1 MNCTVKDGHL
11 RSYCSRLLRVATG
24 LFLATT
30 FAALS
35 AHAADAGTGTVAGS
49 VTSKGTH
56 NALQGALVSI
66 PALNRTDFTDNS
78 GAFSIAAVPPGAYD
92 VVITYNGFN
101 EAHEKTSVSAGS
113 TSALSVTMESSETV
127 TMQAFTVEAVK
138 EGQALSLTQQRNA
151 ANIKNVT
158 ALDEWGVLPTQ
169 NVGEL
174 ISRMPGI
181 AIAQQDED
189 GLTMSVSIG
198 GQPGGNAGY
207 TRMNIDGMAAT
218 GVGGDG
224 RTATMHSFSGSMYE
238 QVEIIAGQTPDKR
251 ADGLGGQLNLITAS
265 PLGMA
270 ERRRVNFTTS
280 MRFFPPHSERNDM
293 LSHHNLRPDLSFAY
307 REVFDV
313 GQGSRNLGIMINTGY
328 QEIVNQHDFDNLLY
342 NNPLGWFQDYQRSS
356 GLNDRFVSAIS
367 GRVDY
372 KVSPAT
378 KVSLRF
384 LYNAGSE
391 PFFQYTHINPFG
403 SANLAAYDPTN
414 PASTGSI
421 MPGFNDIRTEI
432 RPTTTTSGVSGVLV
446 GAARMRLD
454 MWKVSFTSKNPTGTI
469 AADHNWGRLKVDEA
483 FRWSQTHWDSGA
495 GRGREAGE
503 LQMRTMDPL
512 GFVLDYSNPTGKV
525 FTQTNSSAVNL
536 FDPAAFRSFVVTAK
550 NTTTQPTDQ
559 TSTVFLKRDN
569 DTNTNEVSAFI
580 NAAYQLP
587 TETPI
592 TIKTGLDT
600 VNRRINAF
608 VPSARRWYG
617 VTGTSIP
624 ANSGL
629 VPLTEFERLD
639 TGGQRLP
646 VFDPA
651 AISTTLGNT
660 ALWTEDL
667 NYNAIEKIRST
678 RILEEGVDAAYL
690 MGTAKLGRLSVVT
703 GVRGEWVKTHSKFYV
718 AASASKRTP
727 IAVEP
732 DPALRA
738 YRDYLPSVVNGR
750 YNKFF
755 PSLHLA
761 YDVTSN
767 LKARA
772 SYSNSYARPRLQD
785 LVASPTAVD
794 PTSSAT
800 GTVTVGNPK
809 LKPAT
814 SNNIDFRLDY
824 SYAKGGFITAR
835 WFKKDVHDY
844 IGSSVRSG
852 TFIGEGPDNGFDG
865 QYVGYELIQPG
876 NIGATRTKGIEL
888 DFRQQLIFLPGALKG
903 LSVRAN
909 YTNDRTWAQFLGVNY
924 GPGQVVGSA
933 GQWYVPRAYNVGLTY
948 NYGKF
953 GASWD
958 VNYQSQFPVAYGFSA
973 VGSNAGANSNIYRF
987 PRYLMN
993 LGVSYQLRP
1002 ETTLFASIANLEEND
1017 IRNYRYIST
1026 RHYQQYNT
1034 PRSIKVGVSGRF

>member
-1 MNCTVKDGHL
+1 MNYPVHVG
-11 RSYCSRLLRVATG
+11 RIVIRNSGLLR
-24 LFLATT
+24 
-30 FAALS
+30 FAASLLAILVLACS
-35 AHAADAGTGTVAGS
+35 LRAADAGSGSLAGS
-49 VTSKGTH
+49 VSSTQTH
-56 NALQGALVSI
+56 NALQGAVIRL
-66 PALNRTDFTDNS
+66 PALNRSDFTDETGS
-78 GAFSIAAVPPGAYD
+78 FVLGAVPAGPVD
-92 VVITYNGFN
+92 VVISYAGFADEHRTVTVRPGETTRVDATLN
-101 EAHEKTSVSAGS
+101 S
-113 TSALSVTMESSETV
+113 TEPVVTMEKC
-127 TMQAFTVEAVK
+127 TVESVR

-158 ALDEWGVLPTQ
+158 AFDEWGVLPTQ
-169 NVGEL
+169 NIGEL

-181 AIAQQDED
+181 AISQQDED

-270 ERRRVNFTTS
+270 ERRRINYTTS
-280 MRFFPPHSERNDM
+280 MRFFPGNSERNDM
-293 LSHHNLRPDLSFAY
+293 LSHHNFRPDLSFNY

-313 GQGSRNLGIMINTGY
+313 GGGQRNLGIMLSTAY
-328 QEIVNQHDFDNLLY
+328 QEIVNQHDFDVLFY
-342 NNPLGWFQDYQRSS
+342 NNTLGWLQDYQRSS
-356 GLNDRFVSAIS
+356 GLNDRFISAFN

-372 KVSPAT
+372 KVSPST
-378 KVSLRF
+378 RVSFRF

-403 SANLAAYDPTN
+403 SANLSVYDPVTN
-414 PASTGSI
+414 PNGSI
-421 MPGFNDIRTEI
+421 VPGFTDRRTEV
-432 RPTTTTSGVSGVLV
+432 RPTTTTSAGTTV
-446 GAARMRLD
+446 GAARMRFD
-454 MWKVSFTSKNPTGTI
+454 MWKVSFTSKNPTGTVT
-469 AADHNWGRLKVDEA
+469 ADHNFGRLKLDEA

-503 LQMRTMDPL
+503 LQMRTRDPL
-512 GFVLDYSNPTGKV
+512 GFILDYSNPTGKV
-525 FTQTNSSAVNL
+525 FTQTNANAL
-536 FDPAAFRSFVVTAK
+536 NIYDPAAYSTFLVTAK
-550 NTTTQPTDQ
+550 NLTTQPTDQ

-569 DTNTNEVSAFI
+569 ITNTNEVSA
-580 NAAYQLP
+580 NANASYLLP
-587 TETPI
+587 TEVPI
-592 TIKTGLDT
+592 TIKSGLDT
-600 VNRRINAF
+600 INRRVNAW
-608 VPSARRWYG
+608 VPFARRWYG
-617 VTGTSIP
+617 VTGSSIP

-629 VPLTEFERLD
+629 VPLTEFERLN

-651 AISTTLGNT
+651 AISTTLNNP

-690 MGTAKLGRLSVVT
+690 MGTVRLGRFSAVT
-703 GVRGEWVKTHSKFYV
+703 GVRGEWVKTHTKFYT
-718 AASASKRTP
+718 AAPAAKRTP

-732 DPALRA
+732 DPLLRA
-738 YRDYLPSVVNGR
+738 YRDYLPSVINGR
-750 YNKFF
+750 YHKFF

-767 LKARA
+767 IKARA
-772 SYSNSYARPRLQD
+772 SFSNSYGRPRLQD
-785 LVASPTAVD
+785 LVSSPTAVD
-794 PTSSAT
+794 PTSTAS

-814 SNNIDFRLDY
+814 ANNVDFRLDY
-824 SYAKGGFITAR
+824 AFAQSGFITAR
-835 WFKKDVHDY
+835 WFKKDIHDY

-852 TFIGEGPDNGFDG
+852 TLIGEGPDNGFDG

-876 NIGATRTKGIEL
+876 NIGSTRSEGIEL
-888 DFRQQLIFLPGALKG
+888 DYRQQLTFLPGALKG
-903 LSVRAN
+903 LSLRAN
-909 YTNDRTWAQFLGVNY
+909 YTNVRTWAMFNNIIY

-948 NYGKF
+948 TYRKF
-953 GASWD
+953 TASWD
-958 VNYQSQFPVAYGFSA
+958 MNYNSQFPEAFSFT
-973 VGSNAGANSNIYRF
+973 SPTTNIYRL

-993 LGVSYQLRP
+993 VGFTYKIRP
-1002 ETTLFASIANLEEND
+1002 EATMFLSVANLEEND
-1017 IRNYRYIST
+1017 IREFRYIES
-1026 RHYQQYNT
+1026 RHYRQYNT
-1034 PRSIKVGVSGRF
+1034 PRSVKVGVTGQF